1 MPTMCGERL
10 EARGFFRQPRVC
22 LEPPDKAETQEKTTQ
37 IGEITKLLYAL
48 GEVE

>member
-1 MPTMCGERL
+1 MPTMCGLRL
-10 EARGFFRQPRVC
+10 EARGFFRQPRVS